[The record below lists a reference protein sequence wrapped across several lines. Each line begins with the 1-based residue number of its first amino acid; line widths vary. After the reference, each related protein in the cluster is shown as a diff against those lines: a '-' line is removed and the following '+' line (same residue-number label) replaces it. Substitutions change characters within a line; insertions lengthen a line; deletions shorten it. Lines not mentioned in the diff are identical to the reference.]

1 MKLSNIL
8 AWIKS
13 SSQEKA
19 VPEPDDT
26 GVTDMKFII
35 GLGNPG
41 KDYDG
46 TRHNIGFDVIDKLA
60 RELNIDI
67 NRAKHRA
74 HFGEGFLAPGRKI
87 VLIKPQTYMN
97 RSGESVRDI
106 LHFYKRTTSDIIV
119 VYDDCD
125 IPLGQVRIRERGSAG
140 THNGM
145 KSIIYQLETD
155 EFIRIRV
162 GIGEKPPRMDLA
174 NFVLSR
180 FGKHEIDSA
189 AQGVEKASEAAI
201 SIVRE
206 GATTAMNKYN
216 VKN

>member
-1 MKLSNIL
+1 MKFSDIL

-13 SSQEKA
+13 PAPKETAQETENSGA
-19 VPEPDDT
+19 HN
-26 GVTDMKFII
+26 MKFII

-46 TRHNIGFDVIDKLA
+46 TRHNIGFEVIGKIAD
-60 RELNIDI
+60 ELKIDI
-67 NRAKHRA
+67 NKAKHRA
-74 HFGEGFLAPGRKI
+74 HSGEGFLGPGRKI
-87 VLIKPQTYMN
+87 VLVRPQTYMN

>member
-1 MKLSNIL
+1 MRFPNLL
-8 AWIKS
+8 AWLKPAAPKEAV
-13 SSQEKA
+13 QET
-19 VPEPDDT
+19 EDS
-26 GVTDMKFII
+26 GVYDMKFII

-46 TRHNIGFDVIDKLA
+46 TRHNIGFEVIGKIASDL
-60 RELNIDI
+60 RIDI
-67 NRAKHRA
+67 NKAKHRA
-74 HFGEGFLAPGRKI
+74 HSGEGFLAPGRKI
-87 VLIKPQTYMN
+87 VLVKPQTYMN

-106 LHFYKRTTSDIIV
+106 LHFYKRTAADIIV

-125 IPLGQVRIRERGSAG
+125 IPLGQIRIRERGSAG

-155 EFIRIRV
+155 DFVRIRV

-180 FGKHEIDSA
+180 FGKTELDGAIA
-189 AQGVEKASEAAI
+189 GVEKAAEAAVY
-201 SIVRE
+201 IVRN
-206 GATTAMNKYN
+206 GATAAMNKYN
-216 VKN
+216 VKS

>member
-1 MKLSNIL
+1 MKLSDIFS
-8 AWIKS
+8 WIKS
-13 SSQEKA
+13 PAPKEDTN
-19 VPEPDDT
+19 EPDNS
-26 GVTDMKFII
+26 GVNDMKFII

-46 TRHNIGFDVIDKLA
+46 TRHNIGFEAIDKLA
-60 RELNIDI
+60 SDLKIDI
-67 NRAKHRA
+67 NRAKFRA
-74 HFGEGFLAPGRKI
+74 HFGEGFLAPGRKV
-87 VLIKPQTYMN
+87 VLVKPQTYMN

-106 LHFYKRTTSDIIV
+106 LHFYKRTASDIIV

-189 AQGVEKASEAAI
+189 VAGVEKAAEAAI
-201 SIVRE
+201 CIVRE
-206 GATTAMNKYN
+206 NATAAMNKYN
-216 VKN
+216 IKS